1 MPARQPLEMSG
12 RYGFHSTRPAPW
24 KRVSAALSV
33 DRQSK
38 SGVNFRRTRR
48 RCFSVW
54 LSRSGKAREDR
65 PGPCHTSSASFPGHP
80 TQVRDGRRALCRGA
94 AFDLWC
100 RSCQGCDLLLRQ
112 EAFASAVNPRGP
124 QLPYSSSLE
133 FNFALQRANDLSQL
147 AYYRHPLN
155 LLSCLEGLGP
165 CRAPRPPLTSNH
177 RHSAE

>member
-38 SGVNFRRTRR
+38 SGETSGAQGDDASVSGRRGQER
-48 RCFSVW
+48 V
-54 LSRSGKAREDR
+54 GKIARTVPYVIR
-65 PGPCHTSSASFPGHP
+65 FIPGHP

-124 QLPYSSSLE
+124 QLSYSSLE

-147 AYYRHPLN
+147 AHYRHPLN

-165 CRAPRPPLTSNH
+165 CHAPRPPLTSSHH
-177 RHSAE
+177 RFAE